1 MNLFDSLVDNALSR
15 QPQLGS
21 LRVVVEK
28 ELLHHDILR
37 AMSEAGL
44 LQQLTFIGGTC
55 LRACYGSHRLSEDLD
70 FSGGADFTREQ
81 LVGMADHLRET
92 LHDKYDL
99 NVEVSE
105 PTRDSGNV
113 ATWKLKIQTRPGRPD
128 LPAQKINIDVC
139 AIPSY
144 LPQPR
149 MLLNPY
155 GVDMGTMGLIVNA
168 ESREEIF
175 ADKLIAFAL
184 RPNRLKHRDLW
195 DIVWLHQAG
204 VKPALDLRTKKLADH
219 QCTAQ
224 AFNSAFSERVLLL
237 KNDPKLE
244 AAFLKEMQRFLPASQ
259 LRTVEQVGFWSF
271 LSLLFQD
278 LQQQVKSATAN

>member
-128 LPAQKINIDVC
+128 LPAQKISIDVC

-204 VKPALDLRTKKLADH
+204 VKPALDLLTKKLADH

-224 AFNSAFSERVLLL
+224 AFNSAFSERVSLL

-259 LRTVEQVGFWSF
+259 LMTVEQVGFWSF

>member
-1 MNLFDSLVDNALSR
+1 MNLFDSLVDNALNQ

-55 LRACYGSHRLSEDLD
+55 LRTCYGSQRLSEDLD

-81 LVGMADHLRET
+81 LVGMADHLKEV
-92 LHDKYDL
+92 LQDKYGL
-99 NVEVSE
+99 NVEISE
-105 PTRDSGNV
+105 PTRDTGNV
-113 ATWKLKIQTRPGRPD
+113 DTWKLKIQTRPGRPD

-175 ADKLIAFAL
+175 ADKLLAFAM

-204 VKPALDLRTKKLADH
+204 IKPALELLKKKLNDH
-219 QCTAQ
+219 QCTALDFNT
-224 AFNSAFSERVLLL
+224 AFAERVLLL
-237 KNDPKLE
+237 KTDPKLE
-244 AAFLKEMQRFLPASQ
+244 AEFYKEMQRFLPVSQ
-259 LRTVEQVGFWSF
+259 LKTVTQVGFWQF
-271 LSLLFQD
+271 LSFLFQD
-278 LQQQVKSATAN
+278 LQQQAASATAG

>member
-1 MNLFDSLVDNALSR
+1 MNLFDSLVDNALNQ

-44 LQQLTFIGGTC
+44 LQKLTFIGGTC
-55 LRACYGSHRLSEDLD
+55 LRTCYGSQRLSEDLD

-81 LVGMADHLRET
+81 LVGMADHLREV
-92 LHDKYDL
+92 LQDKYGL
-99 NVEVSE
+99 NVEISE
-105 PTRDSGNV
+105 PTRDTGNV
-113 ATWKLKIQTRPGRPD
+113 DTWKLKIQTRPGRPD

-175 ADKLIAFAL
+175 ADKLVAFAL
-184 RPNRLKHRDLW
+184 RLNRLKHRDLW

-204 VKPALDLRTKKLADH
+204 IKPALELLKNKLNDH
-219 QCTAQ
+219 QCTALNFNR
-224 AFNSAFSERVLLL
+224 AFAERVTLL

-244 AAFLKEMQRFLPASQ
+244 AEFYKEMQRFLPVSQ
-259 LRTVEQVGFWSF
+259 LKTVTQVGFWQF
-271 LSLLFQD
+271 LNLLFQD
-278 LQQQVKSATAN
+278 LQQQAESATSG

>member
-204 VKPALDLRTKKLADH
+204 VKPALDLLTKKLADH
-219 QCTAQ
+219 QCTAR
-224 AFNSAFSERVLLL
+224 AFNSAFSERVSLL

>member
-204 VKPALDLRTKKLADH
+204 VKPALDLLTKKLADH